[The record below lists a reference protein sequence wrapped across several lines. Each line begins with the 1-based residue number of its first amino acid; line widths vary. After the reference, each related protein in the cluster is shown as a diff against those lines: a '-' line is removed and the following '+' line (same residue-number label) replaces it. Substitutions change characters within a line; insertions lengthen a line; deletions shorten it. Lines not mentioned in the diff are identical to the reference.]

1 VSPLRVIVLTL
12 LLSLALPL
20 GAEELVLADFPAGVI
35 QASGWTWEF
44 FSDRVMGGRSDL
56 EQPVVT
62 GAGSDRALRLAGTV
76 NTKGG
81 GFIQVRIR
89 RTRGVL
95 DAAEWKGI
103 EATVEAG
110 PGGAYFLHA
119 RTADTRMPWSYYG
132 AHLAWPGGR
141 VTLRIPWSAF
151 EGVSVGRTTI
161 RPELIQSVALVAA
174 DRDFA
179 ADLRIYRLS
188 FYR

>member
-1 VSPLRVIVLTL
+1 MSPTRLIL
-12 LLSLALPL
+12 LALAVPL
-20 GAEELVLADFPAGVI
+20 GAQDLVLADFPAGVT
-35 QASGWTWEF
+35 QTSGWTWEF

-56 EQPVVT
+56 EQPVIS
-62 GAGSDRALRLAGTV
+62 GSGSDRALRLAGAV

-81 GFIQVRIR
+81 GFIQVRLR
-89 RTRGVL
+89 RTPGIL

-103 EATVEAG
+103 EATLEAA
-110 PGGAYFLHA
+110 PGGAYFVHA
-119 RTADTRMPWSYYG
+119 RTADTRMPWSYYV
-132 AHLAWPGGR
+132 APLAWPGGR

-151 EGVSVGRTTI
+151 EGVSVGRVTI